1 MQKSSPWNLS
11 ARTDEHG
18 VPRGSI
24 YLQTDQHIRK
34 VDSIIYL
41 CAESIRI
48 CGILLQPVMPQR
60 MKHLLDLMG
69 VDEGSRMF
77 QHAVLGVDREYGTPL
92 VDIGKGREGVVFPPL
107 NSDF

>member
-1 MQKSSPWNLS
+1 MQKASPWDLS
-11 ARTDEHG
+11 ASTDKHG
-18 VPRGSI
+18 VRKGSI
-24 YLQTDQHIRK
+24 HLPTGQNVQK

-69 VDEGSRMF
+69 VDEGRRMF
-77 QHAVLGVDREYGTPL
+77 KDAVVGADREYGVPM
-92 VDIGKGREGVVFPPL
+92 VAVGRGREGVVFPPL
-107 NSDF
+107 DSDL

>member
-1 MQKSSPWNLS
+1 MQKASPWDLS

-18 VPRGSI
+18 VPKGIIPLRV
-24 YLQTDQHIRK
+24 DQHVQK

-69 VDEGSRMF
+69 VDGGRRMF
-77 QHAVLGVDREYGTPL
+77 KDAVVGADREYGVPK

-107 NSDF
+107 DSDL